1 MAKNAAVREPHRVA
15 LFALA
20 LLIHIGLFALL
31 VSDRHARVESPE
43 RQTLLV
49 FLPSPQAKSRP
60 VEIVPPAPPRL
71 PELSPPSITAP
82 QLIAPP
88 QRDDAGVPPAID
100 WRRDA
105 EAIAREHAQAAEAGR
120 ESSKD
125 EPAKPKPEFG
135 WSHSATH
142 RIEPMEGGGFVVWIN
157 DKCGVAVA
165 ALAMPFCMFGKKP
178 ARGDLFEHMDDPPKP
193 GDWKDD

>member
-1 MAKNAAVREPHRVA
+1 VAKSAAVREPRRPV

-20 LLIHIGLFALL
+20 LLIHVGLFALL
-31 VSDRHARVESPE
+31 VSDRHVRVESPE
-43 RQTLLV
+43 RQTVLV
-49 FLPSPQAKSRP
+49 FLPGRQAKSP
-60 VEIVPPAPPRL
+60 PLETVPPGPLRL

>member
-1 MAKNAAVREPHRVA
+1 V

-20 LLIHIGLFALL
+20 MLIHVGLFALL
-31 VSDRHARVESPE
+31 MSERHARVESPE
-43 RQTLLV
+43 RQTMLV
-49 FLPSPQAKSRP
+49 FLPGPQAKSPP
-60 VEIVPPAPPRL
+60 VESVPPATPRL

-88 QRDDAGVPPAID
+88 QPDNAGAPPAID

-105 EAIAREHAQAAEAGR
+105 EAIAREHAEAAEAGR
-120 ESSKD
+120 EPSKHG
-125 EPAKPKPEFG
+125 PAKPQPEFG

-165 ALAMPFCMFGKKP
+165 GLAMPFCMFGKKP
-178 ARGDLFEHMDDPPKP
+178 ARGDLFEHMDDAPKP
-193 GDWKDD
+193 GDWKED